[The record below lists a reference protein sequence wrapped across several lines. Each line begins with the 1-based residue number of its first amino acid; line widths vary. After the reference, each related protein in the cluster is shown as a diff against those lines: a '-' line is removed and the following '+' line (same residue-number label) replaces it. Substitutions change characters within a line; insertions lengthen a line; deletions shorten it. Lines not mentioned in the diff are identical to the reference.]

1 MDLSYWQKQTSS
13 SPLFPDI
20 EWNRPERADQAGKL
34 GIIGGNKLSFVTVA
48 ESYQL
53 ARKTGAG
60 EVRVLLPDALRKT
73 VPPII
78 EDIRFGAS
86 TQSGGLGAEANLE
99 LKSLASWA
107 DVLLFIGDAGKNSQT
122 AILYEEIIKNST
134 KPTILTRDAIDL
146 VQNSFP
152 EIIGNPNVHLVLSF
166 AQVQRLFQAV
176 YYPKILT
183 FSMQLAQLV
192 ETLHKFTITYPIT
205 VVTFHNDKIIL
216 SREGEVITQDWT
228 EPMLIWRGQV
238 ATRSACYLL
247 WSPHQPLQAIATSL
261 VNN

>member
-20 EWNRPERADQAGKL
+20 EWNRPERASQAGKL
-34 GIIGGNKLSFVTVA
+34 GIVGGNKLSFIAVA

-53 ARKTGAG
+53 ARTTGAG
-60 EVRVLLPDALRKT
+60 EARVLLPDALRKT
-73 VPPII
+73 VPSVI
-78 EDIRFGAS
+78 EDVQFGAS
-86 TQSGGLGAEANLE
+86 TQSGGLGADAISE
-99 LKSLASWA
+99 LKSLANWA

-122 AILYEEIIKNST
+122 AILYEEIIKSSP
-134 KPTILTRDAIDL
+134 KPIVLTRDAIDL

-152 EIIGNPNVHLVLSF
+152 EIIDNPKVHLVLSF
-166 AQVQRLFQAV
+166 AQVQRLLQSV

-183 FSMQLAQLV
+183 FSMQLVQLV

-205 VVTFHNDKIIL
+205 IVTFHNGKIIL

-247 WSPHQPLQAIATSL
+247 WSLNQPLQAIATSL
-261 VNN
+261 SRS